1 MAYIGVSPS
10 NGVRTVFDY
19 TATAGQ
25 TSFSGS
31 DNNSQTLSYT
41 DSAYIDVYQNGVLLI
56 PSDYTATTGTSVV
69 LDTGATVSDSV
80 QIVVYDVFSVAD
92 TVSKANGGTFESNIS
107 IGGTL
112 GVTGVPTFT
121 GRSVHSGGI
130 TIANGGQIGSVG
142 DADAMAIS
150 SSGVVSFTQTP
161 TGIGNNFIRIA
172 QTSVTSAT
180 ATVDFNSSI
189 IDSST
194 YRNFFFT
201 VNNATC
207 ASGNYDLEMR
217 FSSDNLSNFMTVIG
231 QYEYQQLNGTDTG
244 RQYNRSNH
252 VVTVDEEN
260 DETNASSGYGY
271 ILNANRRSSNN
282 NTTNMFIFSRGSTIN
297 DNASGYYSYVS
308 NSVCGSG
315 SDPLNAIRFT
325 GATNITAGIF
335 TIYGIP
341 S

>member
-1 MAYIGVSPS
+1 MS
-10 NGVRTVFDY
+10 
-19 TATAGQ
+19 
-25 TSFSGS
+25 
-31 DNNSQTLSYT
+31 TLKVGAIQS
-41 DSAYIDVYQNGVLLI
+41 
-56 PSDYTATTGTSVV
+56 TTGN
-69 LDTGATVSDSV
+69 AAITV
-80 QIVVYDVFSVAD
+80 
-92 TVSKANGGTFESNIS
+92 ANDGNLTIPQNVTFNN
-107 IGGTL
+107 
-112 GVTGVPTFT
+112 VP
-121 GRSVHSGGI
+121 S
-130 TIANGGQIGSVG
+130 
-142 DADAMAIS
+142 
-150 SSGVVSFTQTP
+150 
-161 TGIGNNFIRIA
+161 GIGNNYIRLA

-297 DNASGYYSYVS
+297 DNAAGYYSYVS